1 VTPERMKKILAYC
14 NKEFEAILAK
24 NDYTDLD
31 EVTFYKEKFTY
42 IVETYELAMQQ
53 NLKKTLIQEQ
63 IIDIL
68 KDDYIPQG

>member
-1 VTPERMKKILAYC
+1 MKKILAYC
-14 NKEFEAILAK
+14 NKEFESILTK

-42 IVETYELAMQQ
+42 IVETYELAIQQ

-68 KDDYIPQG
+68 KDDYLPQG

>member
-1 VTPERMKKILAYC
+1 MKKILAYC